1 MNKDGE
7 DDVDSRYYDGFQIL
21 FVSQRYSSEFKK
33 SLLIRCDIPEN
44 YQGDAKDANFT
55 LRIYEEPEF
64 DMETLYQPPIT
75 DDDLIAHFT
84 ICGNFAGRHDFDEYT
99 GILRR
104 SFLLFDPDDKSDFK
118 DADDPLFD
126 CFLTNTDFACNL
138 RCAKPKE
145 SRRFPLT
152 FFRLVQKI
160 CDGGDDVDIAG
171 DQECPHSRRKKK
183 KGKHR
188 K

>member
-1 MNKDGE
+1 MSKDGE

-21 FVSQRYSSEFKK
+21 FVSNSYSSEFKK

-44 YQGDAKDANFT
+44 YQGEAKDANFT

-84 ICGNFAGRHDFDEYT
+84 ICDNFANRHDFSEYI

-104 SFLLFDPDDKSDFK
+104 SFLLFDPDDENDFK
-118 DADDPLFD
+118 DADDPSFE
-126 CFLTNTDFACNL
+126 CFMANTEFSGNL

-145 SRRFPLT
+145 LRRFPLT

-160 CDGGDDVDIAG
+160 CNGNDNDGAA
-171 DQECPHSRRKKK
+171 QEECPHSRRKKK
-183 KGKHR
+183 KGKRR